1 MIILIYNANRNICQE
16 YGFVNNARVVII
28 EFAKNSICVETI
40 DNKRKRLSLPRIKFR
55 FRVAYGQSYTMIRLQ
70 FPLKLGN
77 KCIYFNDKVLS
88 HNNNITHIAYAF
100 TVHKVQ
106 GQTVQKLLFDARES
120 VFSHGGL
127 YVALS
132 RVRKFSN
139 IGFIV
144 NSENVADDNSFI
156 KLKNIVFQEVL
167 KNQR

>member
-1 MIILIYNANRNICQE
+1 
-16 YGFVNNARVVII
+16 
-28 EFAKNSICVETI
+28 
-40 DNKRKRLSLPRIKFR
+40 
-55 FRVAYGQSYTMIRLQ
+55 MIRLQ

-132 RVRKFSN
+132 RVTNSNNIFVSAFSN
-139 IGFIV
+139 KIR
-144 NSENVADDNSFI
+144 
-156 KLKNIVFQEVL
+156 NIVFTEIFNLILQ
-167 KNQR
+167 